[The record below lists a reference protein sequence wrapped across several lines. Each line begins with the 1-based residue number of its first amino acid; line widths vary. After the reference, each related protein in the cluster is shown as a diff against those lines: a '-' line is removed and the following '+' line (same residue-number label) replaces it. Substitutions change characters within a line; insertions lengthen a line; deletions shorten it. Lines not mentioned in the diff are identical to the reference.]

1 MMRSLKALLPFA
13 PQKPNAFISQELS
26 RWNDER
32 SKMRPEHFSVFQPDI
47 LLPLQYHRTRRTR
60 HLLLPEQKL
69 AVAILE
75 DAIACYQH
83 YARSRGERAEA
94 NYREAEEWIMKPER
108 HWLFSF
114 ERICELIAL
123 NPDYIRAGLKRWR
136 AQHVT
141 NPGGRAIQPLRTVQ
155 QRSEK
160 ITRPQPRA
168 QPKRIS
174 HSRPMHG
181 LP

>member
-1 MMRSLKALLPFA
+1 MRSLKARIPFA
-13 PQKPNAFISQELS
+13 PQEANAFVSQELS

-32 SKMRPEHFSVFQPDI
+32 SKMRPEHFSILQPDI
-47 LLPLQYHRTRRTR
+47 LLPLQYHRTQRTR

-94 NYREAEEWIMKPER
+94 NYREAEAWIMNRER

-114 ERICELIAL
+114 ERICELMAL
-123 NPDYIRAGLKRWR
+123 NPDYIRAGLKSWR
-136 AQHVT
+136 AKHVT
-141 NPGGRAIQPLRTVQ
+141 GAAAGLAIQPLRAVLQ
-155 QRSEK
+155 LRSAK
-160 ITRPQPRA
+160 TTRPR
-168 QPKRIS
+168 S
-174 HSRPMHG
+174 MHG